1 MQPYLAYNLATDTST
16 INLVWTLGF
25 SGFLIGS
32 ILTST
37 ILTKHLTSSRLKLS
51 FMSSIQLLTG
61 LSTLLMPFMPNLPLL
76 LACRFLQVTKCLCFA
91 SYPLFVTILHLLQFA
106 GYGIFVTADSVLLVL
121 ALGPKRSQPFINAL
135 HFFISIGFLVGT
147 FLVRPFLPDGTRA
160 AICAGRESGD

>member
-76 LACRFLQVTKCLCFA
+76 LACRFLQVT
-91 SYPLFVTILHLLQFA
+91 QF
-106 GYGIFVTADSVLLVL
+106 YSTSFRPFSTFFSLLVM
-121 ALGPKRSQPFINAL
+121 
-135 HFFISIGFLVGT
+135 
-147 FLVRPFLPDGTRA
+147 
-160 AICAGRESGD
+160 ESS